1 MNTAMTKYK
10 DPYYGKFV
18 ITPADRK
25 KEETRINGAKEAILH
40 KKVMDIHEA
49 QLIKDAEKEYWE

>member
-1 MNTAMTKYK
+1 MTKYK